1 MKPLNKTLIYN
12 KSKCENELPCAPETC
27 SPVKQCATYSWIEVL
42 LQTRVRESLSAGYQ
56 HLWFLDNFYQQV
68 ISILI

>member
-1 MKPLNKTLIYN
+1 MNCSVLQRPVVQLNSVLHIHG
-12 KSKCENELPCAPETC
+12 
-27 SPVKQCATYSWIEVL
+27 IEVL
-42 LQTRVRESLSAGYQ
+42 LQTLRESLSAGYQ